1 MSKICFRIDG
11 IIRKI
16 AVRKALIMKKLP
28 IGTFINMATI
38 VVGSLIG
45 LLFQQIFP
53 EDIRDITFLAVG
65 LGTLIIG
72 LKMSL
77 KVPDEYLPIFI
88 ISLVLGGIIG
98 ELIGVE
104 DFLDNSELWMR
115 ANFKFG
121 QQRFS
126 EGLMTAVVLFCASS
140 ITIIGAIE
148 EGIQG
153 KRELLIVKAALDG
166 VTSIALAST
175 FGMSILLSIF
185 PMLIIQ
191 GGLTILASQV
201 KTLFTKNTLAVLSGV
216 GGLLIVAVSVKMLE
230 LGNFRVA
237 NLLPSLLVV
246 IFLTWLQRKF
256 KFKF

>member
-1 MSKICFRIDG
+1 MSR
-11 IIRKI
+11 
-16 AVRKALIMKKLP
+16 LP
-28 IGTFINMATI
+28 IGTFINMAAI

-53 EDIRDITFLAVG
+53 ENIKLTAYTAVG
-65 LGTLIIG
+65 LGVLVIG

-77 KVPDEYLPIFI
+77 KVPEEYLPIFI

-98 ELIGVE
+98 ELIGLE
-104 DFLDNSELWMR
+104 GFLDDCELWMR
-115 ANFKFG
+115 SNFKFG
-121 QQRFS
+121 QTRFS
-126 EGLMTAVVLFCASS
+126 EGLISAVVLFCASS

-153 KRELLIVKAALDG
+153 KRELLIVKSALDG
-166 VTSIALAST
+166 VTAIVLAST
-175 FGMSILLSIF
+175 YGMSILLSIF

-191 GGLTILASQV
+191 GGLTILANQS
-201 KTLFTKNTLAVLSGV
+201 KTVFTKNTLAVLSGV

-237 NLLPSLLVV
+237 NLLPSLVV
-246 IFLTWLQRKF
+246 VVFLTWLQRKF
-256 KFKF
+256 KFKV

>member
-1 MSKICFRIDG
+1 MSK
-11 IIRKI
+11 
-16 AVRKALIMKKLP
+16 LP
-28 IGTFINMATI
+28 VGTFINMATI
-38 VVGSLIG
+38 VLGSLIG

-53 EDIRDITFLAVG
+53 ENIRDITFLAVG
-65 LGTLIIG
+65 LGVLVIG
-72 LKMSL
+72 LQMSL

-104 DFLDNSELWMR
+104 DFLDNCELWMR

-175 FGMSILLSIF
+175 YGMSILLSIF

-191 GGLTILASQV
+191 GGLTLLASQV

-237 NLLPSLLVV
+237 NLLPSLVV
-246 IFLTWLQRKF
+246 VVLLTWIQRKF

>member
-1 MSKICFRIDG
+1 MS
-11 IIRKI
+11 
-16 AVRKALIMKKLP
+16 KLP
-28 IGTFINMATI
+28 IGTFINIATI

-53 EDIRDITFLAVG
+53 ENIRDITFLAVG
-65 LGTLIIG
+65 LGMLIIG
-72 LKMSL
+72 LQMSL
-77 KVPDEYLPIFI
+77 KVPDEYLPIFV
-88 ISLVLGGIIG
+88 ISLALGGILG

-104 DFLDNSELWMR
+104 DFLDNCELWMR

-153 KRELLIVKAALDG
+153 KRELLIVKSALDG
-166 VTSIALAST
+166 VTSIVLAST
-175 FGMSILLSIF
+175 YGMSILLSIF

-191 GGLTILASQV
+191 GGLTMLASQA
-201 KTLFTKNTLAVLSGV
+201 KTVFTKNTLAVLSGV

-237 NLLPSLLVV
+237 NLLPSLVV
-246 IFLTWLQRKF
+246 VVLLTWLQRKF

>member
-1 MSKICFRIDG
+1 MSK
-11 IIRKI
+11 
-16 AVRKALIMKKLP
+16 LP
-28 IGTFINMATI
+28 VGTFINMATI
-38 VVGSLIG
+38 VLGSLIG

-53 EDIRDITFLAVG
+53 ENIRDITFLAVG
-65 LGTLIIG
+65 LGVLVIG
-72 LKMSL
+72 LQMSL

-104 DFLDNSELWMR
+104 DFLDNCELWMR

-175 FGMSILLSIF
+175 YGMSILLSIF

-191 GGLTILASQV
+191 GGLTMLASQV
-201 KTLFTKNTLAVLSGV
+201 KTIFTKNTLAVLSGV

-237 NLLPSLLVV
+237 NLLPSLVV
-246 IFLTWLQRKF
+246 VVLLTWLQRKF

>member
-1 MSKICFRIDG
+1 MS
-11 IIRKI
+11 
-16 AVRKALIMKKLP
+16 KLP

-38 VVGSLIG
+38 IIGSLIG

-53 EDIRDITFLAVG
+53 ENIRDITFLAVG
-65 LGTLIIG
+65 LGVLVIG
-72 LKMSL
+72 LQMSL

-88 ISLVLGGIIG
+88 ISLVLGGILG

-104 DFLDNSELWMR
+104 DFLDDCELWMR

-121 QQRFS
+121 
-126 EGLMTAVVLFCASS
+126 
-140 ITIIGAIE
+140 
-148 EGIQG
+148 
-153 KRELLIVKAALDG
+153 
-166 VTSIALAST
+166 
-175 FGMSILLSIF
+175 
-185 PMLIIQ
+185 
-191 GGLTILASQV
+191 
-201 KTLFTKNTLAVLSGV
+201 GV

-246 IFLTWLQRKF
+246 VLLTWLQRKF

>member
-1 MSKICFRIDG
+1 MSK
-11 IIRKI
+11 
-16 AVRKALIMKKLP
+16 LP
-28 IGTFINMATI
+28 VGTFINMATI
-38 VVGSLIG
+38 IVGSLIG

-53 EDIRDITFLAVG
+53 ENIRDITFLAVG
-65 LGTLIIG
+65 LGVLVIG
-72 LKMSL
+72 LQMSL

-88 ISLVLGGIIG
+88 ISLVLGGILG

-104 DFLDNSELWMR
+104 DFLDNCELWMR

-175 FGMSILLSIF
+175 YGMSILLSIF

-201 KTLFTKNTLAVLSGV
+201 KSLFTKNTLAVLSGV

-246 IFLTWLQRKF
+246 VLLTWLQRKF

>member
-1 MSKICFRIDG
+1 MSK
-11 IIRKI
+11 
-16 AVRKALIMKKLP
+16 LP
-28 IGTFINMATI
+28 VGTFINMATI
-38 VVGSLIG
+38 VLGSLIG

-53 EDIRDITFLAVG
+53 ENIRDITFLAVG
-65 LGTLIIG
+65 LGVLVIG
-72 LKMSL
+72 LQMSL

-104 DFLDNSELWMR
+104 DFLDNCELWMR

-175 FGMSILLSIF
+175 YGMSILLSVF

-201 KTLFTKNTLAVLSGV
+201 KTIFTKNTLAVLSGV

-237 NLLPSLLVV
+237 NLLPSLVV
-246 IFLTWLQRKF
+246 VVLLTWLQRKF

>member
-1 MSKICFRIDG
+1 MSR
-11 IIRKI
+11 
-16 AVRKALIMKKLP
+16 LP

-53 EDIRDITFLAVG
+53 ENIRDITFLAVG
-65 LGTLIIG
+65 LGVLVIG
-72 LKMSL
+72 LQMSL

-88 ISLVLGGIIG
+88 ISLILGGILG

-104 DFLDNSELWMR
+104 DFLDTSEMWMR

-153 KRELLIVKAALDG
+153 KRELLIVKSALDG

-175 FGMSILLSIF
+175 YGMSILLSIF

-191 GGLTILASQV
+191 GGLTILASQAKNV
-201 KTLFTKNTLAVLSGV
+201 FTKNTLAVLSGV

-237 NLLPSLLVV
+237 NLLPSLVV
-246 IFLTWLQRKF
+246 VVLLTWLQRKF
-256 KFKF
+256 KFKV

>member
-1 MSKICFRIDG
+1 MS
-11 IIRKI
+11 
-16 AVRKALIMKKLP
+16 KLP

-45 LLFQQIFP
+45 LLFKQIFP
-53 EDIRDITFLAVG
+53 ENIQDITFLAVG
-65 LGTLIIG
+65 LGVLVIG
-72 LKMSL
+72 LQMCL

-104 DFLDNSELWMR
+104 DFLDNCELWMR
-115 ANFKFG
+115 ANFKSN

-126 EGLMTAVVLFCASS
+126 EGLITAVVLFCASS

-153 KRELLIVKAALDG
+153 KRELLIVKSALDG
-166 VTSIALAST
+166 VTSIALASIYGT
-175 FGMSILLSIF
+175 SILLSIF

-191 GGLTILASQV
+191 GGLTVLASQV
-201 KTLFTKNTLAVLSGV
+201 KTLFTKNILAVLSGV

-237 NLLPSLLVV
+237 NLLPSLVV
-246 IFLTWLQRKF
+246 VVFLTWVQRKF

>member
-1 MSKICFRIDG
+1 MSK
-11 IIRKI
+11 
-16 AVRKALIMKKLP
+16 LP
-28 IGTFINMATI
+28 VGTFINMATI
-38 VVGSLIG
+38 IVGSLIG

-53 EDIRDITFLAVG
+53 ENIRDITFLAVG
-65 LGTLIIG
+65 LGVLVIG
-72 LKMSL
+72 LQMSL

-88 ISLVLGGIIG
+88 ISLVLGGILG

-104 DFLDNSELWMR
+104 DFLDDCELWMR

-175 FGMSILLSIF
+175 YGMSILLSVF

-201 KTLFTKNTLAVLSGV
+201 KSLFTKNTLAVLSGV

-246 IFLTWLQRKF
+246 VLLTWLQRKF

>member
-1 MSKICFRIDG
+1 MSR
-11 IIRKI
+11 
-16 AVRKALIMKKLP
+16 LP

-53 EDIRDITFLAVG
+53 ENIRDITFLAVG
-65 LGTLIIG
+65 LGVLVIG
-72 LKMSL
+72 LQMSL

-88 ISLVLGGIIG
+88 ISLILGGILG

-104 DFLDNSELWMR
+104 DFLDTGEMWMR

-153 KRELLIVKAALDG
+153 KRELLIVKSALDG

-175 FGMSILLSIF
+175 YGMSILLSIF

-191 GGLTILASQV
+191 GGLTILASQAKNV
-201 KTLFTKNTLAVLSGV
+201 FTKNTLAVLSGV

-237 NLLPSLLVV
+237 NLLPSLVV
-246 IFLTWLQRKF
+246 VVLLTWLQRKF
-256 KFKF
+256 KFKV

>member
-1 MSKICFRIDG
+1 MSR
-11 IIRKI
+11 
-16 AVRKALIMKKLP
+16 LP
-28 IGTFINMATI
+28 IGTFINMAAI
-38 VVGSLIG
+38 VVGSLVG

-53 EDIRDITFLAVG
+53 ENIRDITFLAVG
-65 LGTLIIG
+65 LGVLVIG
-72 LKMSL
+72 LQMSL

-88 ISLVLGGIIG
+88 ISLILGGILG

-104 DFLDNSELWMR
+104 DFLDTSEMWMR

-153 KRELLIVKAALDG
+153 KRELLIVKSALDG

-175 FGMSILLSIF
+175 YGMSILLSIF

-191 GGLTILASQV
+191 GGLTILASQAKNV
-201 KTLFTKNTLAVLSGV
+201 FTKNTLAVLSGV
-216 GGLLIVAVSVKMLE
+216 GGLLIVGVSVIMLE
-230 LGNFRVA
+230 LGNFRIA
-237 NLLPSLLVV
+237 NLLPSLVV
-246 IFLTWLQRKF
+246 VVLLTWLQRKF
-256 KFKF
+256 KFKV

>member
-1 MSKICFRIDG
+1 MS
-11 IIRKI
+11 
-16 AVRKALIMKKLP
+16 KLP

-53 EDIRDITFLAVG
+53 ENIRDITFLAVG
-65 LGTLIIG
+65 LGVLVIG
-72 LKMSL
+72 LQMSL

-98 ELIGVE
+98 ELIGME
-104 DFLDNSELWMR
+104 DFLDNAELWMR

-126 EGLMTAVVLFCASS
+126 EGLITAVVLFCASS

-175 FGMSILLSIF
+175 YGMSILLSIF

-237 NLLPSLLVV
+237 NLLPSLVV
-246 IFLTWLQRKF
+246 VVFLTWLQRKF

>member
-1 MSKICFRIDG
+1 MS
-11 IIRKI
+11 
-16 AVRKALIMKKLP
+16 KLP
-28 IGTFINMATI
+28 IGTFINMAAI
-38 VVGSLIG
+38 IVGSLIG
-45 LLFQQIFP
+45 LLLQQIFP
-53 EDIRDITFLAVG
+53 ENIRDITFLAVG
-65 LGTLIIG
+65 LGVLIIG
-72 LKMSL
+72 LQMSL
-77 KVPDEYLPIFI
+77 KVPDEYLLIFI

-104 DFLDNSELWMR
+104 DFLDDCELWMR

-126 EGLMTAVVLFCASS
+126 DGLMTAIVLFCASS

-153 KRELLIVKAALDG
+153 KRELLIVKSALDG
-166 VTSIALAST
+166 VTAIALAST
-175 FGMSILLSIF
+175 YGMSILLSVI

-191 GGLTILASQV
+191 GGLTVLASQV
-201 KTLFTKNTLAVLSGV
+201 KSLFTKNTLALLSGV
-216 GGLLIVAVSVKMLE
+216 GGLLIVAVSIKILE

-237 NLLPSLLVV
+237 NLLPSIFVV

-256 KFKF
+256 KLKF

>member
-1 MSKICFRIDG
+1 
-11 IIRKI
+11 
-16 AVRKALIMKKLP
+16 
-28 IGTFINMATI
+28 
-38 VVGSLIG
+38 

-53 EDIRDITFLAVG
+53 ENIRDITFLAVG
-65 LGTLIIG
+65 LGVLVIG
-72 LKMSL
+72 LQMSL

-88 ISLVLGGIIG
+88 ISLILGGILG

-104 DFLDNSELWMR
+104 DFLDTSEMWMR

-153 KRELLIVKAALDG
+153 KRELLIVKSALDG

-175 FGMSILLSIF
+175 YGMSILLSIF

-191 GGLTILASQV
+191 GGLTILASQAKNV
-201 KTLFTKNTLAVLSGV
+201 FTKNTLAVLSGV

-237 NLLPSLLVV
+237 NLLPSLVV
-246 IFLTWLQRKF
+246 VVLLTWLQRKF
-256 KFKF
+256 KFKV

>member
-1 MSKICFRIDG
+1 MS
-11 IIRKI
+11 
-16 AVRKALIMKKLP
+16 KLP

-53 EDIRDITFLAVG
+53 ENIRDITFLAVG
-65 LGTLIIG
+65 LGVLVIG
-72 LKMSL
+72 LQMSL

-88 ISLVLGGIIG
+88 ISLALGGILG
-98 ELIGVE
+98 EIIGVE
-104 DFLDNSELWMR
+104 DFLDNCELWMR
-115 ANFKFG
+115 SNFKFG

-175 FGMSILLSIF
+175 YGMSILLSVF

-237 NLLPSLLVV
+237 NLLPSLVIVV
-246 IFLTWLQRKF
+246 LLTWLQRKL

>member
-1 MSKICFRIDG
+1 MS
-11 IIRKI
+11 
-16 AVRKALIMKKLP
+16 KLP

-38 VVGSLIG
+38 IIGSLIG

-53 EDIRDITFLAVG
+53 ENIRDITFLAVG
-65 LGTLIIG
+65 LGVLVIG
-72 LKMSL
+72 LQMSL

-88 ISLVLGGIIG
+88 ISLVLGGILG

-104 DFLDNSELWMR
+104 DFLDDCELWMR

-175 FGMSILLSIF
+175 YGMSILLSVI

-246 IFLTWLQRKF
+246 VLLTWLQRKF

>member
-1 MSKICFRIDG
+1 MSK
-11 IIRKI
+11 
-16 AVRKALIMKKLP
+16 LP
-28 IGTFINMATI
+28 VGTFINMATI

-53 EDIRDITFLAVG
+53 EDIKFTAYTAVG
-65 LGTLIIG
+65 LGVLIIG

-77 KVPDEYLPIFI
+77 KVPEEYLPIFI

-98 ELIGVE
+98 ELIGIE
-104 DFLDNSELWMR
+104 DFLDNCELWMR
-115 ANFKFG
+115 SNFKFG
-121 QQRFS
+121 QQGFS
-126 EGLMTAVVLFCASS
+126 EGLISAVVLFCASS

-153 KRELLIVKAALDG
+153 KRELLIVKSALDG
-166 VTSIALAST
+166 VTSIVLAST
-175 FGMSILLSIF
+175 YGMSVLLSIF

-216 GGLLIVAVSVKMLE
+216 GGLLIVAVSLIMLK
-230 LGNFRVA
+230 LGNFRIA
-237 NLLPSLLVV
+237 NLLPSLVV
-246 IFLTWLQRKF
+246 VVLLTWLQRKF

>member
-1 MSKICFRIDG
+1 MS
-11 IIRKI
+11 
-16 AVRKALIMKKLP
+16 KLP

-53 EDIRDITFLAVG
+53 ENIRDITFLAVG
-65 LGTLIIG
+65 LGVLVIG

-88 ISLVLGGIIG
+88 ISLVLGGILG
-98 ELIGVE
+98 ESIGVE
-104 DFLDNSELWMR
+104 DFLDDCELWMR

-175 FGMSILLSIF
+175 YGMSILLSIF

-191 GGLTILASQV
+191 GGLTILARQV

-237 NLLPSLLVV
+237 NLLPSLLIVV
-246 IFLTWLQRKF
+246 LLTWLQRKL

>member
-1 MSKICFRIDG
+1 MSK
-11 IIRKI
+11 
-16 AVRKALIMKKLP
+16 LP
-28 IGTFINMATI
+28 VGTFINMATI
-38 VVGSLIG
+38 VLGSLIG

-53 EDIRDITFLAVG
+53 ENIRDITFLAVG
-65 LGTLIIG
+65 LGVLVIG
-72 LKMSL
+72 LQMSL

-104 DFLDNSELWMR
+104 DFLDNCELWMR

-175 FGMSILLSIF
+175 YGMSILLSIF

-191 GGLTILASQV
+191 GGLTLLASQV

-237 NLLPSLLVV
+237 NLLPSLVV
-246 IFLTWLQRKF
+246 VVLLTWLQRKF

>member
-1 MSKICFRIDG
+1 MSR
-11 IIRKI
+11 
-16 AVRKALIMKKLP
+16 LP
-28 IGTFINMATI
+28 IGTFINMAAI
-38 VVGSLIG
+38 VVGSLVG

-53 EDIRDITFLAVG
+53 ENIRDITFLAVG
-65 LGTLIIG
+65 LGVLVIG
-72 LKMSL
+72 LQMSL

-88 ISLVLGGIIG
+88 ISLILGGILG

-104 DFLDNSELWMR
+104 DFLDTSEMWMR

-126 EGLMTAVVLFCASS
+126 EGLMTAGVLFCASS

-153 KRELLIVKAALDG
+153 KRELLIVKSALDG

-175 FGMSILLSIF
+175 YGMSILLSIF

-191 GGLTILASQV
+191 GGLTILASQAKNV
-201 KTLFTKNTLAVLSGV
+201 FTKNTLAVLSGV

-237 NLLPSLLVV
+237 NLLPSLVV
-246 IFLTWLQRKF
+246 VVFLTWLQRKF
-256 KFKF
+256 KFKV

>member
-1 MSKICFRIDG
+1 MSR
-11 IIRKI
+11 
-16 AVRKALIMKKLP
+16 LP
-28 IGTFINMATI
+28 IGTFINMAAI

-53 EDIRDITFLAVG
+53 ENIRDITFLAVG
-65 LGTLIIG
+65 LGVLVIG
-72 LKMSL
+72 LQMSL

-88 ISLVLGGIIG
+88 ISLILGGILG

-104 DFLDNSELWMR
+104 DFLDTSEMWMR

-126 EGLMTAVVLFCASS
+126 EGLMTAGVLFCASS

-153 KRELLIVKAALDG
+153 KRELLIVKSALDG

-175 FGMSILLSIF
+175 YGMSILLSIF

-191 GGLTILASQV
+191 GGLTILASQAKNV
-201 KTLFTKNTLAVLSGV
+201 FTKNTLAVLSGV

-237 NLLPSLLVV
+237 NLLPSLVV
-246 IFLTWLQRKF
+246 VVFLTWLQRKF
-256 KFKF
+256 KFKV

>member
-1 MSKICFRIDG
+1 MS
-11 IIRKI
+11 
-16 AVRKALIMKKLP
+16 KLP

-53 EDIRDITFLAVG
+53 ENIRDITFLAVG
-65 LGTLIIG
+65 LGVLVIG

-88 ISLVLGGIIG
+88 ISLALGGIIG

-104 DFLDNSELWMR
+104 DFLDNCELWMR

-153 KRELLIVKAALDG
+153 KRELMIVKAALDG

-175 FGMSILLSIF
+175 YGMSILLSIF

-191 GGLTILASQV
+191 GGLTVLASQV

-237 NLLPSLLVV
+237 NLLPSLFVV

>member
-1 MSKICFRIDG
+1 MR
-11 IIRKI
+11 
-16 AVRKALIMKKLP
+16 KLP

-53 EDIRDITFLAVG
+53 ENIRDITFLAVG
-65 LGTLIIG
+65 LGVLIIG
-72 LKMSL
+72 LQMSL

-104 DFLDNSELWMR
+104 DFLDNAELWMR

-126 EGLMTAVVLFCASS
+126 EGLITAVVLFCASS

-175 FGMSILLSIF
+175 YGMSILLSIF

-246 IFLTWLQRKF
+246 VLLTWLQRKF

>member
-1 MSKICFRIDG
+1 MSK
-11 IIRKI
+11 
-16 AVRKALIMKKLP
+16 LP
-28 IGTFINMATI
+28 VGTFINMATI

-53 EDIRDITFLAVG
+53 ENIRDITFLAVG
-65 LGTLIIG
+65 LGVLVIG
-72 LKMSL
+72 LQMSL

-104 DFLDNSELWMR
+104 DFLDNCELWMR

-175 FGMSILLSIF
+175 YGMSILLSIF

-237 NLLPSLLVV
+237 NLLPSLVIVV
-246 IFLTWLQRKF
+246 LLTWLQRKL

>member
-1 MSKICFRIDG
+1 MSR
-11 IIRKI
+11 
-16 AVRKALIMKKLP
+16 LP
-28 IGTFINMATI
+28 IGTFINMAAI

-53 EDIRDITFLAVG
+53 ENIRDITFLAVG
-65 LGTLIIG
+65 LGVLVIG
-72 LKMSL
+72 LQMSL

-88 ISLVLGGIIG
+88 ISLILGGILG

-104 DFLDNSELWMR
+104 DFLDTSEMWMR

-153 KRELLIVKAALDG
+153 KRELLIVKSALDG

-175 FGMSILLSIF
+175 YGMSILLSIF

-191 GGLTILASQV
+191 GGLTILASQAKNV
-201 KTLFTKNTLAVLSGV
+201 FTKNTLAVLSGV

-237 NLLPSLLVV
+237 NLLPSLVV
-246 IFLTWLQRKF
+246 VVFLTWLQRKF
-256 KFKF
+256 KFKV